1 MIPPHSLGT
10 RRLVV
15 PSALL
20 LALTTSITPAQ
31 AAPASDDSVFPRF
44 SRHIISYV
52 QRDKAAF
59 AQASTCL
66 SWFYKGTKIAPPIIQ
81 GIHWHP
87 SAFSQPEKDCPAMY
101 PSMDAARDDFAK
113 TQAQLSVGLT
123 VYELALVADRN
134 DDYTYSAAELRD
146 LFSSLSLKLDPDDP
160 PQVPASALTER
171 FDRWHQ
177 VRNLEEVM
185 KSMGLLYDRGYRVT
199 AGDRADLD
207 RVMK

>member
-1 MIPPHSLGT
+1 MIPPHSLRA

-20 LALTTSITPAQ
+20 LAVTASITPAQ
-31 AAPASDDSVFPRF
+31 AAPAPDDSVFPRF
-44 SRHIISYV
+44 SRHIIRHV
-52 QRDKAAF
+52 QRDKTAF

-66 SWFYKGTKIAPPIIQ
+66 SWFYKGTKTAPPVIQ
-81 GIHWHP
+81 GIHWYP
-87 SAFSQPEKDCPAMY
+87 SAFSQPEKDCPAIY

-134 DDYTYSAAELRD
+134 DDYTYNAAELRD
-146 LFSSLSLKLDPDDP
+146 LFSSLSLKLDPSDP
-160 PQVPASALTER
+160 PQVPAAALTER
-171 FDRWHQ
+171 FDRWYQ
-177 VRNLEEVM
+177 IRDLDEVM

-199 AGDRADLD
+199 AADRADLD